1 MRLSLRKQWAKTL
14 YFVAGGL
21 LAAALI
27 IGLAVM
33 IRPTAA
39 APASATAAAVPL
51 SPRIAAGDGMTQV
64 YVPAGEFL
72 MGSSSADVDAVVQDR
87 VGYSRDSFKN
97 ETPQHKV
104 HLDAF
109 WIDKYEVTNDMFARF
124 VAETAYKTDAEKA
137 GGGIVLD
144 LGSREW
150 KIAKGADWR
159 HPRGPSTDINGLGN
173 HPVVQMS
180 LNDAQAYCRWVGRRL
195 PTEAEWEKA
204 ARGTDGRTY
213 PWGNQPPSG
222 RLLNFG
228 DRNAYI
234 STANLG
240 EDDGYAFTSP
250 VGSFP
255 DGASPYGAMDMA
267 GNAWERVADWYDEA
281 YYAHSPARNPAG
293 LPSSDYVI
301 MRGGSWSSPV
311 KYLRAAFR
319 YRYLVANRASSIG
332 FRCASSIAAG
342 MPAPAPA
349 RQRSREETSMADF
362 TIADF
367 DAAHESIVGAPN
379 EYLIFGK
386 IPVAVPAADLSPDLA
401 AFLGRWEGYSYAPPV
416 KKDWKYV
423 LVVTEIAARGG
434 KAFFWGGTNL
444 QYPRWVSEI
453 SFKVVAGDAP
463 SIQWEFEENGI
474 QKSFTFACAPDNKKL
489 LGWQKVPASTY
500 SAGPI
505 ELDRGRS
512 FRVYKDYGGYLAGK
526 RIHSRWYRN
535 KVFPALYGQG
545 YLLYLPE
552 GYEANPKRI
561 WPLIVFLHGA
571 GDRGDNLFLLAKASP
586 FMWIREKG
594 PLPFII
600 VAPLLGRSEF
610 YGSFSDDYMEGVL
623 EEVLREYRV
632 DGKRIYLTGLSMGGE
647 ATYRFALKQP
657 DTFAAIAPLSAYLSS
672 TPDMKSIKSVP
683 VWAIHGVDDPVVPL
697 SVGRKP
703 ADALKQAGGNIRF
716 SVLSNHDHDVWTDT
730 YLDPQFYDWLIQ
742 HRRP

>member
-1 MRLSLRKQWAKTL
+1 MRLSLKKQWPKTF
-14 YFVAGGL
+14 YFIAGGL
-21 LAAALI
+21 LALGLV
-27 IGLAVM
+27 IGLVVM
-33 IRPTAA
+33 IRPPAA
-39 APASATAAAVPL
+39 SPASAIPA
-51 SPRIAAGDGMTQV
+51 SPRIAPRDGMTQV
-64 YVPAGEFL
+64 FVPAGEFL
-72 MGSSSADVDAVVQDR
+72 MGSSSADIDAVVQDR
-87 VGYSRDSFKN
+87 VGYTRDSFKN

-104 HLDAF
+104 YLDAF

-180 LNDAQAYCRWVGRRL
+180 LNDGRAYCKWVGRRL

-204 ARGTDGRTY
+204 ARGTDGRMY

-293 LPSSDYVI
+293 PSSSDYVI
-301 MRGGSWSSPV
+301 MRGGSWSSPA

-319 YRYLVANRASSIG
+319 YRYLIANRSSGIG
-332 FRCASSIAAG
+332 FRCASSIVAG
-342 MPAPAPA
+342 VPAPAAA
-349 RQRSREETSMADF
+349 RRTNRAETSMADF

-367 DAAHESIVGAPN
+367 DAVHAPVGGDAN

-386 IPVAVPAADLSPDLA
+386 IPVAAPAGNLTPDLA
-401 AFLGRWEGYSYAPPV
+401 AFLGRWEGYGYAPPV

-423 LVVTEIAARGG
+423 LVVTEIDARRGR
-434 KAFFWGGTNL
+434 AFFWGGTNL
-444 QYPRWVSEI
+444 QYPHWIKEI
-453 SFKVVAGDAP
+453 SFKVVAGETP
-463 SIQWEFEENGI
+463 SIQWEYEENGI
-474 QKSFTFACAPDNKKL
+474 QKTFELKCAPDKKTL
-489 LGWQKVPASTY
+489 QGLQRVPISGYST
-500 SAGPI
+500 GPI
-505 ELDRGRS
+505 RLDRSRS

-526 RIHSRWYRN
+526 RIYPRWYRN
-535 KVFPALYGQG
+535 KVFPAFYGQG

-552 GYEANPKRI
+552 GYEANPKRS
-561 WPLIVFLHGA
+561 WPLIVFLHGS

-586 FMWIREKG
+586 FMYVREKG

-610 YGSFSDDYMEGVL
+610 YASFSDDYMEGVL
-623 EEVLREYRV
+623 EEVLRDYRV
-632 DGKRIYLTGLSMGGE
+632 DSKRIYVTGLSMGGE
-647 ATYRFALKQP
+647 ATYRFALKRP
-657 DTFAAIAPLSAYLSS
+657 DAFAAIAPLSAFLSS
-672 TPDMKSIKSVP
+672 SPDMNVIGNLP
-683 VWAIHGVDDPVVPL
+683 VWAIHGADDSVIPL
-697 SVGRKP
+697 SIGRKP

-716 SVLSNHDHDVWTDT
+716 SILADHDHDVWTDT
-730 YLDPQFYDWLIQ
+730 YLDPGFYDWLIA
-742 HRRP
+742 HKKP